1 MAATLEDIIGY
12 LEEQELKFRVLE
24 GQDRILT
31 GFGTQRYRDSDG
43 DLHLHLIIAL
53 EEEGEFFKVFAPNCY
68 RVSIEEHMMAAYQC
82 LLMVSWRSKMV
93 MFELDNDGEGVCATV
108 EFPLEDSGL
117 TASQMMRAI
126 YAVVRILEYYHPV
139 IETAINTGAVDFTAT
154 EDSEAVLEMMQ
165 QILESAMEE
174 DSEDPDIEISV
185 GADETIEEDSDSEDS
200 SSDEDS
206 DDLGDFI

>member
-1 MAATLEDIIGY
+1 MATNLENIISY
-12 LEEQELKFRVLE
+12 LEEHELKFRVLE

-31 GFGTQRYRDSDG
+31 GFGTQRYQDADG

-68 RVSIEEHMMAAYQC
+68 RISNEDNMLAAYQC

-117 TASQMMRAI
+117 TSSQMMRAI

-139 IETAINTGAVDFTAT
+139 IETAINTGVVDFTAT

-174 DSEDPDIEISV
+174 DSEENEQP
-185 GADETIEEDSDSEDS
+185 EEDSDEDQIVAEFVEEEESSE
-200 SSDEDS
+200 S
-206 DDLGDFI
+206 DDFI